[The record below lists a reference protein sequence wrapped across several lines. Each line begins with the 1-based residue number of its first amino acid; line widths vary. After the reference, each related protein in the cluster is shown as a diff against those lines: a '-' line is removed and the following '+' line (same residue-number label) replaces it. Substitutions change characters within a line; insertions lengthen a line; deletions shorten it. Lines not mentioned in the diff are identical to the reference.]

1 MRRTT
6 PLALTSLALLLAG
19 CGTGGTE
26 GNDAGRS
33 VSPSPTRESCVS
45 ALQLTAADS
54 GRTLCLAKGGQLR
67 LSLDGDKARPWKP
80 VQAEGGALT
89 AINSGFVLQPGDANA
104 AYRADRSGTVELTST
119 HGTEHWQVT
128 VRVR

>member
-6 PLALTSLALLLAG
+6 PLALAALAAPLLLAG
-19 CGTGGTE
+19 CGTE

-33 VSPSPTRESCVS
+33 VSTKPTRAACVS
-45 ALQLTAADS
+45 ALKLTAADS
-54 GRTLCLAKGGQLR
+54 GRDLCLAKGGELR
-67 LSLDGDKARPWKP
+67 LALDGDKAHPWQP
-80 VQAEGGALT
+80 VEAQGGALT

-104 AYRADRSGTVELTST
+104 AYRADRTGTVELTSARAS
-119 HGTEHWQVT
+119 EQWKVT

>member
-6 PLALTSLALLLAG
+6 PLALAALAAALLLAG
-19 CGTGGTE
+19 CGAE

-33 VSPSPTRESCVS
+33 VSPKPSRESCVS
-45 ALQLTAADS
+45 ALRLTAADS
-54 GRTLCLAKGGQLR
+54 GRDLCLAKGGELR
-67 LSLDGDKARPWKP
+67 LALDGDKAHPWKP
-80 VQAEGGALT
+80 VRVKGGALT

-104 AYRADRSGTVELTST
+104 AYRADRPGTVELTSARAS
-119 HGTEHWQVT
+119 EHWRVT

>member
-6 PLALTSLALLLAG
+6 PLALAALAAALLLAG
-19 CGTGGTE
+19 CGE
-26 GNDAGRS
+26 DRSDAGRS
-33 VSPSPTRESCVS
+33 VSPEPTRENCAG
-45 ALQLTAADS
+45 ALRLTAADS
-54 GRTLCLAKGGQLR
+54 GRTLCLAKGGELR

-80 VQAEGGALT
+80 VRTEGGALT

-104 AYRADRSGTVELTST
+104 AYRAEKTGTVELTST
-119 HGTEHWQVT
+119 HGTERWQVT

>member
-6 PLALTSLALLLAG
+6 PLALAALAAALLLAG
-19 CGTGGTE
+19 CGTE

-33 VSPSPTRESCVS
+33 VSTKPTRAACVG
-45 ALQLTAADS
+45 ALKLTAADS
-54 GRTLCLAKGGQLR
+54 GRDLCLAKGGELR
-67 LSLDGDKARPWKP
+67 LALDGDKAHPWKP
-80 VQAEGGALT
+80 VEAKGGALT

-104 AYRADRSGTVELTST
+104 AYRADRTGTVELTSARAS
-119 HGTEHWQVT
+119 EQWKVT

>member
-6 PLALTSLALLLAG
+6 PLALTALAAALLLAG
-19 CGTGGTE
+19 CGTE
-26 GNDAGRS
+26 GSDAGGS
-33 VSPSPTRESCVS
+33 VSPKPTHENCVS

-104 AYRADRSGTVELTST
+104 AYRADRSGTVELTSARAS
-119 HGTEHWQVT
+119 EQWKVT
-128 VRVR
+128 VQVR